1 VYSIR
6 TRKKNYNITVILRIT
21 ELEQTMTDRVYW
33 EKKATKLYHACADCG
48 SEVDKRRAKLGYD
61 VCMMCGERTRQG
73 STDWAG
79 LKKESS
85 KHLGKQLFINPPN
98 QRKQNVE
105 LR

>member
-21 ELEQTMTDRVYW
+21 ELEQTMRVYW

-61 VCMMCGERTRQG
+61 VCMMCGEPH
-73 STDWAG
+73 A
-79 LKKESS
+79 KEEWT
-85 KHLGKQLFINPPN
+85 GWTQE
-98 QRKQNVE
+98 RKPQAP
-105 LR
+105 RKTTFY

>member
-61 VCMMCGERTRQG
+61 VCMMCGEPH
-73 STDWAG
+73 A
-79 LKKESS
+79 KEEWT
-85 KHLGKQLFINPPN
+85 GWTQE
-98 QRKQNVE
+98 RKFQAP
-105 LR
+105 RKTTFY